1 MAKDQPFKLEATYA
15 PASNRASSRSGLIN
29 CYKITMSIEYT
40 RKGVGTMEMS
50 RAQRIKIL
58 IVLGMMSLLTALS
71 GSSTNLAMPRISED
85 LMISSSA
92 ATWIVSIGLIT
103 TAVLLVMFGHIGDLV
118 SKNLVFL
125 IGEVVFIVGSLL
137 TGIAPTYLTIMAGR
151 VVQAVGSAMIMA
163 NSMGIISQYFPDANR
178 AEALAVI
185 SMFVSLGSISGPAFG
200 GILITWA
207 SWRWIYLFNVP
218 VGIMIVLA
226 GMRLLPLRRPAHGEI
241 RRVWQ
246 QANSTGQNL
255 FTGGMILMFAS
266 GYWLQQPKQLW
277 LGAGILAGGI
287 LLTIL
292 AFIQD
297 QRSRSPWIAPSIMH
311 NPDYLISV
319 SVLLIVMLVNSV
331 SNILLPFYLQS
342 YGGISA
348 FASGLLMM
356 LQSVTMLMITPFA
369 GWLADHWNRY
379 YLTILG
385 LFVLIISQI
394 GYASYPAKIT
404 MAPIIW
410 PIVANGAGMA
420 LFLSPNNALTMG
432 AVDSSLS
439 GVAGSMNSLARTIGL
454 TIGISFGATL
464 LFAQLPGVTRISPQ
478 SGEPFLHA
486 LATVFWLATLVS
498 VVGLVI
504 VVFRS
509 IRSRKNGKTLT
520 NNK

>member
-1 MAKDQPFKLEATYA
+1 
-15 PASNRASSRSGLIN
+15 
-29 CYKITMSIEYT
+29 
-40 RKGVGTMEMS
+40 
-50 RAQRIKIL
+50 
-58 IVLGMMSLLTALS
+58 
-71 GSSTNLAMPRISED
+71 
-85 LMISSSA
+85 
-92 ATWIVSIGLIT
+92 
-103 TAVLLVMFGHIGDLV
+103 
-118 SKNLVFL
+118 
-125 IGEVVFIVGSLL
+125 
-137 TGIAPTYLTIMAGR
+137 MAGR

-163 NSMGIISQYFPDANR
+163 NSMGIISEYFPDATR

-185 SMFVSLGSISGPAFG
+185 SMFISIGSISGPAFG

-218 VGIMIVLA
+218 VGIFIVLA
-226 GMRLLPLRRPAHGEI
+226 GMRVLPLRRPEPGEI

-246 QANSTGQNL
+246 QANWTGQNL

-266 GYWLQQPKQLW
+266 GYWLQQ
-277 LGAGILAGGI
+277 A
-287 LLTIL
+287 
-292 AFIQD
+292 
-297 QRSRSPWIAPSIMH
+297 RSPWIAPVIMH
-311 NPDYLISV
+311 NADYLISV

-348 FASGLLMM
+348 FSSGLLMM
-356 LQSVTMLMITPFA
+356 LQSVTMLVITPFA

-385 LFVLIISQI
+385 LLVLIISQI
-394 GYASYPAKIT
+394 GYANYPVRIT

-432 AVDSSLS
+432 AVDDKLS
-439 GVAGSMNSLARTIGL
+439 GVAGSLNSLARTVGL

-464 LFAQLPGVTRISPQ
+464 LFAQLPGVTRISAQ
-478 SGEPFLHA
+478 SGAPFLHA

-498 VVGLVI
+498 VVGLIIVI
-504 VVFRS
+504 
-509 IRSRKNGKTLT
+509 IRSLRKRQANAVLT
-520 NNK
+520 KNKHVL

>member
-1 MAKDQPFKLEATYA
+1 M
-15 PASNRASSRSGLIN
+15 
-29 CYKITMSIEYT
+29 
-40 RKGVGTMEMS
+40 RKGVGTMTMA
-50 RAQRIKIL
+50 RGQRIKIL

-71 GSSTNLAMPRISED
+71 GSSTNLAMPKISED

-125 IGEVVFIVGSLL
+125 LGEVVFIVGSLL

-151 VVQAVGSAMIMA
+151 MVQAVGSAMIMA
-163 NSMGIISQYFPDANR
+163 NSMGIISQYFPDATR

-185 SMFVSLGSISGPAFG
+185 SMFISLGSISGPAFG

-207 SWRWIYLFNVP
+207 SWRWIYLVNVP
-218 VGIMIVLA
+218 VGILIVLA
-226 GMRLLPLRRPAHGEI
+226 GMRVLPLRRPEPGEI
-241 RRVWQ
+241 RQVWR
-246 QANSTGQNL
+246 QANWTGQNL
-255 FTGGMILMFAS
+255 FTGGMILMFIS
-266 GYWLQQPKQLW
+266 GYWIQQPSQRW
-277 LGAGILAGGI
+277 LGAFVLAGGV

-292 AFIQD
+292 AFVQD
-297 QRSRSPWIAPSIMH
+297 QRASSPWIAPVILH

-342 YGGISA
+342 YSGISA
-348 FASGLLMM
+348 FSSGLLMM
-356 LQSVTMLMITPFA
+356 LQSVTMLVMTPFA

-379 YLTILG
+379 YLTIIG
-385 LFVLIISQI
+385 LLVLIVSQV
-394 GYASYPAKIT
+394 GYANYPVQMT
-404 MAPIIW
+404 LAPIIW

-432 AVDSSLS
+432 AIDDHLS
-439 GVAGSMNSLARTIGL
+439 GVAGSLNSLARTIGL

-464 LFAQLPGVTRISPQ
+464 LFAQLPGVTRISQ
-478 SGEPFLHA
+478 QTGLSFVRA
-486 LATVFWLATLVS
+486 LANVFWLATIVS
-498 VVGLVI
+498 IVGLGVVI
-504 VVFRS
+504 FRS
-509 IRSRKNGKTLT
+509 IRSQRKEKASGQ
-520 NNK
+520 NNS

>member
-1 MAKDQPFKLEATYA
+1 MVM
-15 PASNRASSRSGLIN
+15 
-29 CYKITMSIEYT
+29 TMP
-40 RKGVGTMEMS
+40 

-71 GSSTNLAMPRISED
+71 GSSTNLAMPKISAD

-103 TAVLLVMFGHIGDLV
+103 TSVLLVMFGHIGDLV

-125 IGEVVFIVGSLL
+125 IGEMVFIVGSLL
-137 TGIAPTYLTIMAGR
+137 TGIAPTYLTILAGR
-151 VVQAVGSAMIMA
+151 VIQAVGSAMIMA
-163 NSMGIISQYFPDANR
+163 NSMGIVSQYFPDANR

-185 SMFVSLGSISGPAFG
+185 SMFVSVGSISGPVFG

-218 VGIMIVLA
+218 VGLLIVFA
-226 GMRLLPLRRPAHGEI
+226 GMRLLPLRRPATGEI
-241 RRVWQ
+241 KQVLGN
-246 QANSTGQNL
+246 ANWTGQNL
-255 FTGGMILMFAS
+255 FTGGMILTFAS
-266 GYWLQQPKQLW
+266 GYWLQQPTQHL
-277 LGAGILAGGI
+277 LGFLILAGGAI
-287 LLTIL
+287 LTLL

-297 QRSRSPWIAPSIMH
+297 QRAKSPWIAPALMH

-348 FASGLLMM
+348 FESGLLMM
-356 LQSVTMLMITPFA
+356 LQSVVMLMITPFA

-385 LFVLIISQI
+385 LLVLIVSQV
-394 GYASYPAKIT
+394 GYAFYPAKLS

-410 PIVANGAGMA
+410 PIVLNGAGMA

-432 AVDSSLS
+432 AVDASVS
-439 GVAGSMNSLARTIGL
+439 GVAGSLNSLARTIGM

-478 SGEPFLHA
+478 SGAPFLHA
-486 LATVFWLATLVS
+486 LAFVFWLATIVS
-498 VVGLVI
+498 VVGLIIVI
-504 VVFRS
+504 FRT
-509 IRSRKNGKTLT
+509 IRSRRTKASVQ
-520 NNK
+520 

>member
-1 MAKDQPFKLEATYA
+1 M
-15 PASNRASSRSGLIN
+15 
-29 CYKITMSIEYT
+29 
-40 RKGVGTMEMS
+40 RKGVGTMTMA

-71 GSSTNLAMPRISED
+71 GSSTNLAMPKISED

-125 IGEVVFIVGSLL
+125 LGEVIFIVGSLL
-137 TGIAPTYLTIMAGR
+137 TGIAPTYFTIMAGR

-163 NSMGIISQYFPDANR
+163 NSMGIISEYFPDATR

-185 SMFVSLGSISGPAFG
+185 SMFISVGSISGPAFG

-207 SWRWIYLFNVP
+207 SWRWIYLLNVP
-218 VGIMIVLA
+218 VGIFIVLA
-226 GMRLLPLRRPAHGEI
+226 GMRVLPLRRPEPGEI
-241 RRVWQ
+241 KRVWQ
-246 QANSTGQNL
+246 QANWTGQNL

-266 GYWLQQPKQLW
+266 GYWLQQPTQLW
-277 LGAGILAGGI
+277 FGTGVLAGGI
-287 LLTIL
+287 FLTVL
-292 AFIQD
+292 AFVQD
-297 QRSRSPWIAPSIMH
+297 QQARSPWIAPVIMH
-311 NPDYLISV
+311 NADYLISV

-348 FASGLLMM
+348 FSSGLLMM
-356 LQSVTMLMITPFA
+356 LQSVTMLVITPFA

-385 LFVLIISQI
+385 LLVLIISQI
-394 GYASYPAKIT
+394 GYANYPVRIT

-432 AVDSSLS
+432 AVDDKLS
-439 GVAGSMNSLARTIGL
+439 GVAGSLNSLARTVGL

-464 LFAQLPGVTRISPQ
+464 LFAQLPGVTRISAQ
-478 SGEPFLHA
+478 SGAPFLHA

-498 VVGLVI
+498 VVGLIIVI
-504 VVFRS
+504 
-509 IRSRKNGKTLT
+509 IRSLRKRQANAVLT
-520 NNK
+520 KNKHVL